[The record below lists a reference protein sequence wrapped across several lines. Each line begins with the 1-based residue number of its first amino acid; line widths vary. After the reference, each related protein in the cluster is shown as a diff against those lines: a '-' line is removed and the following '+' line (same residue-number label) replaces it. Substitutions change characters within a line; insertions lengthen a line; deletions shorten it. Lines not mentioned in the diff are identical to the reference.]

1 MATFYVVVGGQQCLL
16 GRATAMS
23 LGVLVIG
30 LPSTHGVNMIDPA
43 QKRPFPKIKGVQV
56 EIPVDKSVV
65 PVCQHPR
72 RPPIALLSRIEEKL
86 TSLLMSDIIEPVE
99 GGCQWVSPLVTVVK
113 DNGDI
118 RLCVDMRRANVAI
131 LRERHMMPT
140 IEDFLP
146 RFTGAKYFS
155 RLDVKEAFHQV
166 ELKEESR
173 HITTF
178 ISHMGLFRYKRLMY
192 GIVIAP
198 EIFQRI
204 MEQILSRCKHTVNF
218 IDDVLVFGSTEE
230 EHDREL
236 KLVLSILN
244 EHGILLNQEKC
255 LFKVTSLDFLGH
267 TVSSD
272 GIKPSD
278 NKVEALQRFRTPIT
292 AEEVRS
298 FLGLVTYVGR
308 FLPNL
313 ATITAPLREL
323 TRSGVKFSWSKD
335 QAESFAKLKEMI
347 GNVQQQFL

>member
-1 MATFYVVVGGQQCLL
+1 
-16 GRATAMS
+16 
-23 LGVLVIG
+23 
-30 LPSTHGVNMIDPA
+30 
-43 QKRPFPKIKGVQV
+43 
-56 EIPVDKSVV
+56 
-65 PVCQHPR
+65 
-72 RPPIALLSRIEEKL
+72 
-86 TSLLMSDIIEPVE
+86 
-99 GGCQWVSPLVTVVK
+99 
-113 DNGDI
+113 
-118 RLCVDMRRANVAI
+118 
-131 LRERHMMPT
+131 
-140 IEDFLP
+140 
-146 RFTGAKYFS
+146 
-155 RLDVKEAFHQV
+155 
-166 ELKEESR
+166 
-173 HITTF
+173 
-178 ISHMGLFRYKRLMY
+178 
-192 GIVIAP
+192 
-198 EIFQRI
+198 

-323 TRSGVKFSWSKD
+323 TRSGVKFSWGKD

-347 GNVQQQFL
+347 GNVQQLYFFDNALRTRLIADASPVALGAVLIQFEGSTDDQPRPIAYASKSLTATERRYCQTEKEALALVWSVERFAMYLYGRTFELETDHKPLEAIFQPTSRPCARVERCCATPSILLVCGEVPPRNIERR

>member
-1 MATFYVVVGGQQCLL
+1 
-16 GRATAMS
+16 MS